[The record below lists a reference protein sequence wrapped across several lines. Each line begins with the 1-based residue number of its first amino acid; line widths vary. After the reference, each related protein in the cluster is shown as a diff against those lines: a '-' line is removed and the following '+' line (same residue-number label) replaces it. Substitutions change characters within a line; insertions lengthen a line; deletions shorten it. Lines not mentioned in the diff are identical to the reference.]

1 MHKDRHYK
9 IQSFSFRSVV
19 PIYPNMT
26 RENDGNTHN
35 ATMSLAWSVRP
46 HKLAFGFFLNRKK
59 KLEYL
64 PRETLLSMFILG
76 ACTSA

>member
-26 RENDGNTHN
+26 RENNGNTDN
-35 ATMSLAWSVRP
+35 AATSLAWSVRL
-46 HKLAFGFFLNRKK
+46 HKLVFRVFLNRKK
-59 KLEYL
+59 KPEYL
-64 PRETLLSMFILG
+64 LRETLLSTFILG